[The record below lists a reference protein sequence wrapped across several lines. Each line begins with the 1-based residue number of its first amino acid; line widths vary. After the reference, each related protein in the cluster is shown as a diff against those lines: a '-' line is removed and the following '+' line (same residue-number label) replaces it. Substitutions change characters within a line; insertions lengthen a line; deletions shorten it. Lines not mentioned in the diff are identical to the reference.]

1 MKQLFLGLLAA
12 SAWAQPAVDTDPEL
26 ALPTAPKVI
35 VKLGGEADSAQGRK
49 YLGKVTWNATRH
61 LTLFLSGDRSNLAS
75 TNQAPSPNG
84 NATTT
89 TTTSLGG
96 SYYWGLAELG
106 LQVDRS
112 TMSDLL
118 SSRRTYLQPALDG
131 GTWRLGLELSTRRTD
146 FDRLRFTGRTIT
158 TPTGPV
164 TVSGYADLNLSDRGV
179 GGNFEFGGE
188 VWRLFGSYTHYSY
201 DAFEG
206 SSDVTRIRN
215 TAGQVSPEVF
225 KALYGGL
232 VERFKRIA
240 TSNLSTKAALLDSTA
255 ALGLEASLRR
265 SKWVLEIGQDVDHLT
280 GEVSDTYRGVASWK
294 ATPTFTLEVQVGAT
308 RSETFGTDRFLG
320 LALVF
325 RLGNTF

>member
-1 MKQLFLGLLAA
+1 VKQLFLGLLAV
-12 SAWAQPAVDTDPEL
+12 SAWAQSVADTDLEL
-26 ALPTAPKVI
+26 ALPAAPKVI
-35 VKLGGEADSAQGRK
+35 LRLGGEADSAQGRK
-49 YLGKVTWNATRH
+49 YQGKVTWNATRK

-106 LQVDRS
+106 AQIDRS

-118 SSRRTYLQPALDG
+118 SSQRTYLQPSLDG

-158 TPTGPV
+158 TPTGPA
-164 TVSGYADLNLSDRGV
+164 TVSGYADLNLRDRGV

-201 DAFEG
+201 DDFEG

-225 KALYGGL
+225 KALYAGL

-255 ALGLEASLRR
+255 TLGLEASFHR
-265 SKWVLEIGQDVDHLT
+265 SKWVLEIDQDVDHLT
-280 GEVSDTYRGVASWK
+280 GEGSDTYKGVASWK
-294 ATPTFTLEVQVGAT
+294 ATPAFTLEVQVGAT
-308 RSETFGTDRFLG
+308 RSETFGTDRFAG
-320 LALVF
+320 LALIF
-325 RLGNTF
+325 RFGNTF

>member
-49 YLGKVTWNATRH
+49 YLGKVTWNATRN

-89 TTTSLGG
+89 TTSMGG